1 MSKIKLAIII
11 PVFNEQEVITKVV
24 NNWIKVL
31 KNIDGRLII
40 INDGSTDQSLAKLRL
55 IPSKKLIIIN
65 QKNSGHGP
73 AIINGYKKAQAFDP
87 EYIFQVDSDNQFI
100 TSDFNKFWN
109 KRKKYDF
116 IIGHRSKRYDTFFR
130 LIITRLLR
138 ILNFLLYGN
147 YILDAN
153 IPFRLMN
160 KKLLKKFIFFVDP
173 KCKIPNTL
181 LTLIAYKIFK
191 CVTIEVKHK
200 ERKTGIVWILGFN
213 LIKFCFNS
221 ILELIDFR
229 IKKYNKIN

>member
-1 MSKIKLAIII
+1 MSKIKLVIVI
-11 PVFNEQEVITKVV
+11 PVFNEEEIITKVV
-24 NNWIKVL
+24 TDWLKLL

-40 INDGSTDQSLAKLRL
+40 INDGSTDQSLTKLRL
-55 IPSKKLIIIN
+55 ISSKKLLIIN

-73 AIINGYKKAQAFDP
+73 AIINGYKKALTFDP
-87 EYIFQVDSDNQFI
+87 EYIFQVDSDNQFLI
-100 TSDFNKFWN
+100 SDFYKFWN

-116 IIGHRSKRYDTFFR
+116 IIGYRFKRYDTFFR
-130 LIITRLLR
+130 LIITRILR
-138 ILNFLLYGN
+138 ILNFVLFGN
-147 YILDAN
+147 YVLDAN

-160 KKLLKKFIFFVDP
+160 KKVLKKFIFFVDP

-191 CVTIEVKHK
+191 RVTIEVKHK